1 MILKSIKNNKSGNT
15 LIIVLSVMTVFLSI
29 TFAISKMFLNNLKN
43 NRNSN
48 NRYITKYASESGIE
62 RGFYLSNKLAL
73 DFQNVI
79 SGYGGPYTLEN
90 GAQYRLESDGSAA
103 FYLRLLR
110 VGETHAINISKP
122 SDIERVKSIKVD
134 WLDLDPLEI
143 VEISL
148 SLYINGNHN
157 RDIFKT
163 QYFASNTPI
172 IINLSFPGNPHN
184 SSYKLNFKAVNKDL
198 HNMNLSFHTQNWAGG
213 TPTVLDSTQGIQS
226 TGTYLDNKQTRQTD
240 IDLLNY
246 FK

>member
-1 MILKSIKNNKSGNT
+1 MLKKIKQNIFGNT
-15 LIIVLSVMTVFLSI
+15 IIIAISIMTVFLSI

-43 NRNSN
+43 NKNAN

-62 RGFYLSNKLAL
+62 RGFYLSNKLHIN
-73 DFQNVI
+73 FQDI
-79 SGYGGPYTLEN
+79 ITSYGGPYSLEN
-90 GAQYRLESDGSAA
+90 GAQYKLESDGNAA

-110 VGETHAINISKP
+110 ILETHSINITKP
-122 SDIERVKSIKVD
+122 SDIERVKSIKID
-134 WLDLDPLEI
+134 WLEMHPLEI

-148 SLYINGNHN
+148 SLYRNGSYV

-163 QYFASNTPI
+163 QYFTANTPV

-184 SSYKLNFKAVNKDL
+184 STYKLNFTAINHDL
-198 HNMNLSFHTQNWAGG
+198 HNINLSFYTQNWANG

-226 TGTYLDNKQTRQTD
+226 SGTYLNNKQMRQTD